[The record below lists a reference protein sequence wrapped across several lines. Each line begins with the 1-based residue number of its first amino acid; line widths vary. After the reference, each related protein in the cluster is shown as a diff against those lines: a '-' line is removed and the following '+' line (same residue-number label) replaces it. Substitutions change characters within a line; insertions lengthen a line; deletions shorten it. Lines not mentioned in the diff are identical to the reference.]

1 MEKMKQKRALR
12 RRMESEKKV
21 ESKILRRN
29 KEEVEGQLK
38 LEAEGEDG
46 FNDFASSLG
55 FVVGASF
62 VTFLY
67 KVIKA
72 RICIRHDSIGW
83 SSSIHKSGCTDEVN
97 CCVVGDLFF
106 YEGSAKK
113 RYLQESAI
121 SVLLELID
129 KPQQAFHCG
138 TSVLTFQLLEG
149 ATELFHYSSLKRTWF
164 TCSWMKVLAS
174 EIGPIEDKE
183 SVGAVGTSVEFFGGW
198 VVDSGYKYKVQSAN
212 RNSKISGS

>member
-1 MEKMKQKRALR
+1 MLMELLQDQGNYFLEWIADK
-12 RRMESEKKV
+12 SIPY
-21 ESKILRRN
+21 SKAFAGSL
-29 KEEVEGQLK
+29 VF
-38 LEAEGEDG
+38 LE
-46 FNDFASSLG
+46 
-55 FVVGASF
+55 
-62 VTFLY
+62 
-67 KVIKA
+67 
-72 RICIRHDSIGW
+72 
-83 SSSIHKSGCTDEVN
+83 
-97 CCVVGDLFF
+97 
-106 YEGSAKK
+106 AKK

-129 KPQQAFHCG
+129 KRFILFSSITIHSFVFSATCKHFRYLKLLDLKSGLKPQQAFHCG

-174 EIGPIEDKE
+174 EIGPIEDEE

-198 VVDSGYKYKVQSAN
+198 VVDSGYKCKVQSAN